1 MQAVYKC
8 VTIVDNRTETTAAG
22 RRKKVKTFSKLLLIL
37 LAACMA
43 LSLCACGDTSAGDT
57 QPPTGTEE
65 PTPTGKPVDDG
76 KVTYTVTVTDENGD
90 PVVGAVVQ
98 LCEGSTCKPAATDAD
113 GKAMYR
119 TAEADYKVSVT
130 QAPEGYA
137 ADETEYHFEE
147 GSYELTITLKAEPQG
162 T

>member
-1 MQAVYKC
+1 M
-8 VTIVDNRTETTAAG
+8 
-22 RRKKVKTFSKLLLIL
+22 KTLSKLLLL
-37 LAACMA
+37 MLSVCMVF
-43 LSLCACGDTSAGDT
+43 SLCACGEAPAGDT
-57 QPPTGTEE
+57 EPPASDED
-65 PTPTGKPVDDG
+65 PTSTDAPADDG

-113 GKAMYR
+113 GKAVYR

-137 ADETEYHFEE
+137 ADETEYRFEE
-147 GSYELTITLKAEPQG
+147 GSYELTIVLKPAG
-162 T
+162 